1 MKKDSEI
8 KIKFSP
14 EALYFGAYIAVS
26 DRKFYYDEWK
36 KMTGLLAS
44 HRYDDEVYQNMLA
57 IIRDKDT
64 KITWDDLIERI
75 SRETVEVKET
85 ALCFG
90 LEIALYDDVLDDVE
104 IELFNQVRVKWS
116 IDKKRF
122 EEIKKQLVE
131 LLKNKP
137 PKDRITNAIFDA
149 KEYVRVRKEMERIS
163 AEDAKISMEVLEA
176 SVKQLNAYPALIDKQ
191 IEKIVKSSYSLQES
205 DQKKEMDRYLEQ
217 LSRTISKVIGDASR
231 DLAVLRKKQ
240 TKISEHFTI
249 SFMGRTKAGKST
261 IHSILLE
268 DIDNDFIGKGME
280 RTTRYNYVYDYNGIR
295 IIDTPGIGAPNGQTD
310 TEIAKEVADESDLIC
325 YVVTSD
331 SIQETEF
338 DFLQYLKEKNKPVII
353 LLNKKEN
360 IIRSSKTKERFLE
373 NPLDWYTR
381 DGEDAIQGHIDRIT
395 EYISKRFHY
404 QNYTIIPVQLLA
416 AKISLAEEDLQV
428 KAQLMKGSRLQIFI
442 DKLFE
447 VICES
452 GILQKSQTI
461 YNSSIYYLLKNA
473 NLFNEQ
479 AVSFGKI
486 KAEISNYGNECVG
499 KIDTITK
506 KSRNEII
513 HSLNALIDDFIT
525 RDIRRFALEN
535 YGRKKDEVHKAWKM
549 LLEDVKIEQK
559 LQMEY
564 EEVWDSYMHNVEDI
578 MVEAEENMNFSV
590 EFGNLSDIR
599 LGRVFDTKFAIN
611 AVNGILTIVGLFLA
625 TANPLVGTILTVV
638 ALTGAIS
645 NFFIKSKKKKVA
657 EAKDRLYQELK
668 ENVEKIREKVLKDL
682 LQKYDSAT
690 ESINKNIKRNFV
702 LIADSFDKV
711 GENLAILQKEQT
723 LCMDKLN
730 LLFGARIA
738 NYIAGKPL
746 YNINDEKTFTGL
758 AVERDFGKQI
768 KITDNK
774 IYVSSRKVEPDRV
787 SQILQEEIIVL
798 GGE

>member
-1 MKKDSEI
+1 MKKDSGI
-8 KIKFSP
+8 KIKFTP

-26 DRKFYYDEWK
+26 DRKFFYDEWK
-36 KMTGLLAS
+36 KMTALVAS
-44 HRYDDEVYQNMLA
+44 HNYDDEIYQNTLA
-57 IIRDKDT
+57 IVRDKNT
-64 KITWDDLIERI
+64 KIKWEDLIERI
-75 SRETVEVKET
+75 SRASVEIKET

-90 LEIALYDDVLDDVE
+90 LEIAFYDEILDDVE
-104 IELFNQVRVKWS
+104 IELFNQVRAKWS

-122 EEIKKQLVE
+122 EEIKRLVLE
-131 LLKNKP
+131 SIKNKP
-137 PKDRITNAIFDA
+137 AQTKITNEIFDA
-149 KEYVRVRKEMERIS
+149 KEYVQVRKEMERIS

-176 SVKQLNAYPALIDKQ
+176 SVKQLNAYPILIDKQ
-191 IEKIVKSSYSLQES
+191 IDKIVKSSYSLQES
-205 DQKKEMDRYLEQ
+205 EQKKEMERYLEQ
-217 LSRTISKVIGDASR
+217 LSQTISKVIGDASK
-231 DLAVLRKKQ
+231 DLSVLRKKQ

-280 RTTRYNYVYDYNGIR
+280 RTTRYNYIYDYNGIR

-338 DFLQYLKEKNKPVII
+338 DFLQYLKEKNKPII

-395 EYISKRFHY
+395 EYVSKRFHY
-404 QNYTIIPVQLLA
+404 QNYMIIPVQLLA
-416 AKISLAEEDLQV
+416 AKISFTEDDLQV
-428 KAQLMKGSRLQIFI
+428 KSQLMMGSRIQIFI

-461 YNSSIYYLLKNA
+461 YNASIYYLQKNS
-473 NLFNEQ
+473 NIFEEQ
-479 AVSFGKI
+479 SASFRKI
-486 KAEISNYGNECVG
+486 KAEINNYSNECIH
-499 KIDTITK
+499 KIDIITK

-513 HSLNALIDDFIT
+513 NSLNALIDDFIAQE
-525 RDIRRFALEN
+525 IRRFAREN
-535 YGRKKDEVHKAWKM
+535 YGKKKEEVNKAWKK
-549 LLEDVKIEQK
+549 LLDEVNIEQRLK
-559 LQMEY
+559 MEY
-564 EEVWDSYMHNVEDI
+564 EEIWDFYMHNVEDI
-578 MVEAEENMNFSV
+578 MAETEENMNFSV
-590 EFGNLSDIR
+590 EFGNLSEIR
-599 LGRVFDTKFAIN
+599 LVRIFDTKFAIN

-625 TANPLVGTILTVV
+625 TANPMIGTVLTIV
-638 ALTGAIS
+638 ALSGAIS
-645 NFFIKSKKKKVA
+645 NLFIKSKKKKIE
-657 EAKDRLYQELK
+657 EAKDKLYIELK
-668 ENVEKIREKVLKDL
+668 ENMENILEKVLKDL
-682 LQKYDSAT
+682 LQKYDMAT
-690 ESINKNIKRNFV
+690 ETINKNIKRNFS
-702 LIADSFDKV
+702 LIADSFEKV
-711 GENLAILQKEQT
+711 GENLALLQKEQR
-723 LCMDKLN
+723 LFMDKLN

-746 YNINDEKTFTGL
+746 YNVSDEKTITGL
-758 AVERDFGKQI
+758 TVEREFGKQI

-774 IYVSSRKVEPDRV
+774 IYVSSRKVETDRV

>member
-1 MKKDSEI
+1 MKKDSGI
-8 KIKFSP
+8 KIKFTP

-26 DRKFYYDEWK
+26 DRKFFYDEWK
-36 KMTGLLAS
+36 KMTALVAS
-44 HRYDDEVYQNMLA
+44 HNYDDEIYQNTLA
-57 IIRDKDT
+57 IVRDKDT
-64 KITWDDLIERI
+64 KIKWEDLIERI
-75 SRETVEVKET
+75 SRASVEIKET

-90 LEIALYDDVLDDVE
+90 LEIAFYDEILDDVE
-104 IELFNQVRVKWS
+104 IELFNQVRAKWS

-122 EEIKKQLVE
+122 EEIKRLVLE
-131 LLKNKP
+131 SIKNKP
-137 PKDRITNAIFDA
+137 AQTKITNEIFDA
-149 KEYVRVRKEMERIS
+149 KEYVQVRKEMERIS

-176 SVKQLNAYPALIDKQ
+176 SVKQLNAYPTLIDKQ
-191 IEKIVKSSYSLQES
+191 IDKIVKSSYSLQES
-205 DQKKEMDRYLEQ
+205 EQKKEMERYLEQ
-217 LSRTISKVIGDASR
+217 LSQTISKVIGDASK
-231 DLAVLRKKQ
+231 DLSVLRKKQ

-280 RTTRYNYVYDYNGIR
+280 RTTRYNYIYDYNGIR

-395 EYISKRFHY
+395 EYVSKRFHY
-404 QNYTIIPVQLLA
+404 QNYMIIPVQLLA
-416 AKISLAEEDLQV
+416 AKISFTEDDLQV
-428 KAQLMKGSRLQIFI
+428 KSQLMIGSRIQIFI

-461 YNSSIYYLLKNA
+461 YNASIYYLQKNS
-473 NLFNEQ
+473 NIFEEQ
-479 AVSFGKI
+479 SASFRKI
-486 KAEISNYGNECVG
+486 KAEINNYSNECIH
-499 KIDTITK
+499 KIDIITK

-513 HSLNALIDDFIT
+513 NSLNALIDDFIAQE
-525 RDIRRFALEN
+525 IRRFAREN
-535 YGRKKDEVHKAWKM
+535 YGKKKEEVNKAWKK
-549 LLEDVKIEQK
+549 LLDEVNIEQRLK
-559 LQMEY
+559 MEY
-564 EEVWDSYMHNVEDI
+564 EEIWDSYMHNVEDI
-578 MVEAEENMNFSV
+578 MAETEENMNFSV
-590 EFGNLSDIR
+590 EFGNLSEIR
-599 LGRVFDTKFAIN
+599 LVRIFDTKFAIN

-625 TANPLVGTILTVV
+625 TANPMIGTVLTIV
-638 ALTGAIS
+638 ALSGAIS
-645 NFFIKSKKKKVA
+645 NLFIKSKKKKIE
-657 EAKDRLYQELK
+657 EAKDKLYIELK
-668 ENVEKIREKVLKDL
+668 ENMENIREKVLKDL
-682 LQKYDSAT
+682 LQKYDMAAET
-690 ESINKNIKRNFV
+690 INKNIKRNFS
-702 LIADSFDKV
+702 LIADSFEKV
-711 GENLAILQKEQT
+711 GENLALLQKEQR
-723 LCMDKLN
+723 LFMDKLN

-746 YNINDEKTFTGL
+746 YNVSDEKTITGL
-758 AVERDFGKQI
+758 TVEREFGKQI

>member
-1 MKKDSEI
+1 MKKDSGI
-8 KIKFSP
+8 KIKFTP

-26 DRKFYYDEWK
+26 DRKFFYDEWK
-36 KMTGLLAS
+36 KMTALVAS
-44 HRYDDEVYQNMLA
+44 HNYDDEIYQNTLA
-57 IIRDKDT
+57 IVRDKDT
-64 KITWDDLIERI
+64 KIKWEDLIERI
-75 SRETVEVKET
+75 SRASVEIKET

-90 LEIALYDDVLDDVE
+90 LEIAFYDEILDDVE
-104 IELFNQVRVKWS
+104 IELFNQVRAKWS

-122 EEIKKQLVE
+122 EEIKRLVLE
-131 LLKNKP
+131 SIKNKP
-137 PKDRITNAIFDA
+137 AQTKITNEIFDA
-149 KEYVRVRKEMERIS
+149 KEYVQVRKEMERIS

-176 SVKQLNAYPALIDKQ
+176 SVKQLNAYPTLIDKQ
-191 IEKIVKSSYSLQES
+191 IDKIVKSSYSLQES
-205 DQKKEMDRYLEQ
+205 EQKKEMERYLEQ
-217 LSRTISKVIGDASR
+217 LSQTISKVIGDASK
-231 DLAVLRKKQ
+231 DLSVLRKKQ

-280 RTTRYNYVYDYNGIR
+280 RTTRYNYIYDYNGIR

-395 EYISKRFHY
+395 EYVSKRFHY
-404 QNYTIIPVQLLA
+404 QNYMIIPVQLLA
-416 AKISLAEEDLQV
+416 AKISFTEDDLQV
-428 KAQLMKGSRLQIFI
+428 KSQLMMGSRIQIFI

-461 YNSSIYYLLKNA
+461 YNASIYYLQKNS
-473 NLFNEQ
+473 NIFEEQ
-479 AVSFGKI
+479 SASFRKI
-486 KAEISNYGNECVG
+486 KAEINNYSNECIH
-499 KIDTITK
+499 KIDIITK

-513 HSLNALIDDFIT
+513 NSLNALIDDFIAQE
-525 RDIRRFALEN
+525 IRRFAREN
-535 YGRKKDEVHKAWKM
+535 YGKKKEEVNKAWKK
-549 LLEDVKIEQK
+549 LLDEVNIEQRLK
-559 LQMEY
+559 MEY
-564 EEVWDSYMHNVEDI
+564 EEIWDSYMHNVEDI
-578 MVEAEENMNFSV
+578 MAETEENMNFSV
-590 EFGNLSDIR
+590 EFGNLSEIR
-599 LGRVFDTKFAIN
+599 LVRIFDTKFAIN

-625 TANPLVGTILTVV
+625 TANPMIGTVLTIV
-638 ALTGAIS
+638 ALSGAIS
-645 NFFIKSKKKKVA
+645 NLFIKSKKKKIE
-657 EAKDRLYQELK
+657 EAKDKLYIELK
-668 ENVEKIREKVLKDL
+668 ENMENIREKVLKDL
-682 LQKYDSAT
+682 LQKYDMAT
-690 ESINKNIKRNFV
+690 ETINKNIKRNFS
-702 LIADSFDKV
+702 LIADSFEKV
-711 GENLAILQKEQT
+711 GENLALLQKEQR
-723 LCMDKLN
+723 LFMDKLN

-746 YNINDEKTFTGL
+746 YNVSDEKTITGL
-758 AVERDFGKQI
+758 TVEREFGKQI

>member
-1 MKKDSEI
+1 MKKDSGI
-8 KIKFSP
+8 KIKFTP

-26 DRKFYYDEWK
+26 DRKFFYDEWK
-36 KMTGLLAS
+36 KMTALVAS
-44 HRYDDEVYQNMLA
+44 HNYDDEIYQNTLA
-57 IIRDKDT
+57 IVRDKDT
-64 KITWDDLIERI
+64 KIKWEDLIERI
-75 SRETVEVKET
+75 SRASVEIKET

-90 LEIALYDDVLDDVE
+90 LEIAFYDEILDDVE
-104 IELFNQVRVKWS
+104 IELFNQVRAKWS

-122 EEIKKQLVE
+122 EEIKRLVLE
-131 LLKNKP
+131 SIKNKP
-137 PKDRITNAIFDA
+137 AQTKITNEIFDA
-149 KEYVRVRKEMERIS
+149 KEYVQVRKEMERIS

-176 SVKQLNAYPALIDKQ
+176 SVKQLNAYPTLIDKQ
-191 IEKIVKSSYSLQES
+191 IDKIVKSSYSLQES
-205 DQKKEMDRYLEQ
+205 EQKKEMERYLEQ
-217 LSRTISKVIGDASR
+217 LSQTISKVIGDASK
-231 DLAVLRKKQ
+231 DLSVLRKKQ

-280 RTTRYNYVYDYNGIR
+280 RTTRYNYIYDYNGIR

-395 EYISKRFHY
+395 EYVSKRFHY
-404 QNYTIIPVQLLA
+404 QNYMIIPVQLLA
-416 AKISLAEEDLQV
+416 AKISFTEDDLQV
-428 KAQLMKGSRLQIFI
+428 KSQLMIGSRIQIFI

-461 YNSSIYYLLKNA
+461 YNASIYYLQKNS
-473 NLFNEQ
+473 NIFEEQ
-479 AVSFGKI
+479 SASFRKI
-486 KAEISNYGNECVG
+486 KAEINNYSNECIH
-499 KIDTITK
+499 KIDIITK

-513 HSLNALIDDFIT
+513 NSLNALIDDFIAQE
-525 RDIRRFALEN
+525 IRRFAREN
-535 YGRKKDEVHKAWKM
+535 YGKKKEEVNKAWKK
-549 LLEDVKIEQK
+549 LLDEVNIEQRLK
-559 LQMEY
+559 MEY
-564 EEVWDSYMHNVEDI
+564 EEIWDSYMHNVEDI
-578 MVEAEENMNFSV
+578 MAETEENMNFSV
-590 EFGNLSDIR
+590 EFGNLSEIR
-599 LGRVFDTKFAIN
+599 LVRIFDTKFAIN

-625 TANPLVGTILTVV
+625 TANPMIGTVLTIV
-638 ALTGAIS
+638 ALSGAIS
-645 NFFIKSKKKKVA
+645 NLFIKSKKKKIE
-657 EAKDRLYQELK
+657 EAKDKLYIELK
-668 ENVEKIREKVLKDL
+668 ENMENIREKVLKDL
-682 LQKYDSAT
+682 LQKYDMAT
-690 ESINKNIKRNFV
+690 ETINKNIKRNFS
-702 LIADSFDKV
+702 LIADSFEKV
-711 GENLAILQKEQT
+711 GENLALLQKEQR
-723 LCMDKLN
+723 LFMDKLN

-746 YNINDEKTFTGL
+746 YNVSDEKTITGL
-758 AVERDFGKQI
+758 TVEREFGKQI

>member
-1 MKKDSEI
+1 MKKDSGI
-8 KIKFSP
+8 KIKFTP

-26 DRKFYYDEWK
+26 DRKFFYDEWK
-36 KMTGLLAS
+36 KMTALVAS
-44 HRYDDEVYQNMLA
+44 HNYDDEIYQNTLA
-57 IIRDKDT
+57 IVRDKDT
-64 KITWDDLIERI
+64 KIKWEDLIERI
-75 SRETVEVKET
+75 SRASVEIKET

-90 LEIALYDDVLDDVE
+90 LEIAFYDEILDDVE
-104 IELFNQVRVKWS
+104 IELFNQVRAKWS

-122 EEIKKQLVE
+122 EEIKRLVLE
-131 LLKNKP
+131 SIKNKSAQT
-137 PKDRITNAIFDA
+137 KITNEIFDA
-149 KEYVRVRKEMERIS
+149 KEYVQVRKEMERIS

-176 SVKQLNAYPALIDKQ
+176 SVKQLNAYPTLIDKQ
-191 IEKIVKSSYSLQES
+191 IDKIVKSSYSLQES
-205 DQKKEMDRYLEQ
+205 EQKKEMERYLEQ
-217 LSRTISKVIGDASR
+217 LSQTISKVIGDASK
-231 DLAVLRKKQ
+231 DLSVLRKKQ

-280 RTTRYNYVYDYNGIR
+280 RTTRYNYIYDYNGIR

-395 EYISKRFHY
+395 EYVSKRFHY
-404 QNYTIIPVQLLA
+404 QNYMIIPVQLLA
-416 AKISLAEEDLQV
+416 AKISFTEDDLQV
-428 KAQLMKGSRLQIFI
+428 KSQLMMGSRIQIFI

-461 YNSSIYYLLKNA
+461 YNASIYYLQKNS
-473 NLFNEQ
+473 NIFEEQ
-479 AVSFGKI
+479 SASFRKI
-486 KAEISNYGNECVG
+486 KAEINNYSNECIH
-499 KIDTITK
+499 KIDIITK

-513 HSLNALIDDFIT
+513 NSLNALIDDFIAQE
-525 RDIRRFALEN
+525 IRRFAREN
-535 YGRKKDEVHKAWKM
+535 YGKKKEEVNKAWKK
-549 LLEDVKIEQK
+549 LLDEVNIEQRLK
-559 LQMEY
+559 MEY
-564 EEVWDSYMHNVEDI
+564 EEIWDSYMHNVEDI
-578 MVEAEENMNFSV
+578 MAETEENMNFSV
-590 EFGNLSDIR
+590 EFGNLSEIR
-599 LGRVFDTKFAIN
+599 LVRIFDTKFAIN

-625 TANPLVGTILTVV
+625 TANPMIGTVLTIV
-638 ALTGAIS
+638 ALSGAIS
-645 NFFIKSKKKKVA
+645 NLFIKSKKKKIE
-657 EAKDRLYQELK
+657 EAKDKLYIELK
-668 ENVEKIREKVLKDL
+668 ENMENIREKVLKDL
-682 LQKYDSAT
+682 LQKYDMAT
-690 ESINKNIKRNFV
+690 ETINKNIKRNFS
-702 LIADSFDKV
+702 LIADSFEKV
-711 GENLAILQKEQT
+711 GENLALLQKEQR
-723 LCMDKLN
+723 LFMDKLN

-746 YNINDEKTFTGL
+746 YNVSDEKTITGL
-758 AVERDFGKQI
+758 TVEREFGKQI

>member
-1 MKKDSEI
+1 MKKDSGI
-8 KIKFSP
+8 KIKFTP

-26 DRKFYYDEWK
+26 DRKFFYDEWK
-36 KMTGLLAS
+36 KMTALVAS
-44 HRYDDEVYQNMLA
+44 HNYDDEIYQNTLA
-57 IIRDKDT
+57 IVRDKNT
-64 KITWDDLIERI
+64 KIKWEDLIERI
-75 SRETVEVKET
+75 SRASVEIKET

-90 LEIALYDDVLDDVE
+90 LEIAFYDEILDDVE
-104 IELFNQVRVKWS
+104 IELFNQVRAKWS

-122 EEIKKQLVE
+122 EEIKRLVLE
-131 LLKNKP
+131 SIKNKP
-137 PKDRITNAIFDA
+137 AQTKITNEIFDA
-149 KEYVRVRKEMERIS
+149 KEYVQVRKEMERIS

-176 SVKQLNAYPALIDKQ
+176 SVKQLNAYPILIDKQ
-191 IEKIVKSSYSLQES
+191 IDKIVKSSYSLQES
-205 DQKKEMDRYLEQ
+205 EQKKEMERYLEQ
-217 LSRTISKVIGDASR
+217 LSQTISKVIGDASK
-231 DLAVLRKKQ
+231 DLSVLRKKQ

-280 RTTRYNYVYDYNGIR
+280 RTTRYNYIYDYNGIR

-395 EYISKRFHY
+395 EYVSKRFHY
-404 QNYTIIPVQLLA
+404 QNYMIIPVQLLA
-416 AKISLAEEDLQV
+416 AKISFTEDDLQV
-428 KAQLMKGSRLQIFI
+428 KSQLMMGSRIQIFI

-461 YNSSIYYLLKNA
+461 YNASIYYLQKNS
-473 NLFNEQ
+473 NIFEEQ
-479 AVSFGKI
+479 SASFRKI
-486 KAEISNYGNECVG
+486 KAEINNYSNECIH
-499 KIDTITK
+499 KIDIITK

-513 HSLNALIDDFIT
+513 NSLNALIDDFIAQE
-525 RDIRRFALEN
+525 IRRFAREN
-535 YGRKKDEVHKAWKM
+535 YGKKKEEVNKAWKK
-549 LLEDVKIEQK
+549 LLDEVNIEQRLK
-559 LQMEY
+559 MEY
-564 EEVWDSYMHNVEDI
+564 EEIWDFYMHNVEDI
-578 MVEAEENMNFSV
+578 MAETEENMNFSV
-590 EFGNLSDIR
+590 EFGNLSEIR
-599 LGRVFDTKFAIN
+599 LVRIFDTKFAIN

-625 TANPLVGTILTVV
+625 TANPMIGTVLTIV
-638 ALTGAIS
+638 ALSGAIS
-645 NFFIKSKKKKVA
+645 NLFIKSKKKKIE
-657 EAKDRLYQELK
+657 EAKDKLYIELK
-668 ENVEKIREKVLKDL
+668 ENMENIREKVLKDL
-682 LQKYDSAT
+682 LQKYDMAT
-690 ESINKNIKRNFV
+690 ETINKNIKRNFS
-702 LIADSFDKV
+702 LIADSFEKV
-711 GENLAILQKEQT
+711 GENLALLQKEQR
-723 LCMDKLN
+723 LFMDKLN

-746 YNINDEKTFTGL
+746 YNVSDEKTITGL
-758 AVERDFGKQI
+758 TVEREFGKQI

-774 IYVSSRKVEPDRV
+774 IYVSSRKVETDRV

>member
-1 MKKDSEI
+1 MKKDSAI
-8 KIKFSP
+8 KINFTP

-26 DRKFYYDEWK
+26 DRKFFYDEWK
-36 KMTGLLAS
+36 RMTALVAS
-44 HRYDDEVYQNMLA
+44 HNYDDEIYQNMLA
-57 IIRDKDT
+57 IVRDKDT
-64 KITWDDLIERI
+64 KIKWEDLIERI
-75 SRETVEVKET
+75 SRASVEVKET

-90 LEIALYDDVLDDVE
+90 LEIAFYDEILDDVE
-104 IELFNQVRVKWS
+104 IELLNQVRVKWS

-122 EEIKKQLVE
+122 EEIKRLVLE
-131 LLKNKP
+131 SLRNKP
-137 PKDRITNAIFDA
+137 AQNEITNEIFDA
-149 KEYVRVRKEMERIS
+149 KEYARVRKEMQRIS
-163 AEDAKISMEVLEA
+163 EEDAKISMDVLEA

-191 IEKIVKSSYSLQES
+191 IDKIVKSSYSLQES
-205 DQKKEMDRYLEQ
+205 EQKKEMDYYLEQ
-217 LSRTISKVIGDASR
+217 LSQTISKVIGDASN
-231 DLAVLRKKQ
+231 DLSVLRKKQ

-280 RTTRYNYVYDYNGIR
+280 RTTRYNYIYDYNGIR

-395 EYISKRFHY
+395 EYVSKRFHY
-404 QNYTIIPVQLLA
+404 QNYMIIPVQLLA
-416 AKISLAEEDLQV
+416 AKISVSEEDLQA
-428 KAQLMKGSRLQIFI
+428 KSQLMMGSRLQIFI

-461 YNSSIYYLLKNA
+461 YNASIYYLQKNSRV
-473 NLFNEQ
+473 FEEQ
-479 AVSFGKI
+479 SASFRKI
-486 KAEISNYGNECVG
+486 KAEISNYSNECID
-499 KIDTITK
+499 KIDSITK
-506 KSRNEII
+506 KSRNQII
-513 HSLNALIDDFIT
+513 NSLNSLIDDFIAH
-525 RDIRRFALEN
+525 DIRRFSRES
-535 YGRKKDEVHKAWKM
+535 YGRKKEEVNKAWKK
-549 LLEDVKIEQK
+549 LLDEVKIEQK
-559 LQMEY
+559 LKFEY
-564 EEVWDSYMHNVEDI
+564 EEIWDSYMHNVEDI

-590 EFGNLSDIR
+590 EFGNLSEIR

-611 AVNGILTIVGLFLA
+611 AVNGVITVVALLFA
-625 TANPLVGTILTVV
+625 STNPMIGTILTVM

-645 NFFIKSKKKKVA
+645 NLFVKSKKKKIA
-657 EAKDRLYQELK
+657 EAKDKLYEELK
-668 ENVEKIREKVLKDL
+668 ENVENIREKVLKDL
-682 LQKYDSAT
+682 LQKYDTAT
-690 ESINKNIKRNFV
+690 GTINKNIKRNFV

-711 GENLAILQKEQT
+711 GENLAILQKEQK
-723 LCMDKLN
+723 LSMDKLN

-738 NYIAGKPL
+738 NYIAGKTL
-746 YNINDEKTFTGL
+746 YNVNDEKTLTGL
-758 AVERDFGKQI
+758 VIERDFGKQI

>member
-1 MKKDSEI
+1 MKKDSGI
-8 KIKFSP
+8 KIKFTP

-26 DRKFYYDEWK
+26 DRKFFYDEWK
-36 KMTGLLAS
+36 KMTALVAS
-44 HRYDDEVYQNMLA
+44 HNYDDEIYQNTLA
-57 IIRDKDT
+57 IVRDKDT
-64 KITWDDLIERI
+64 KIKWEDLIERI
-75 SRETVEVKET
+75 SRASVEIKET

-90 LEIALYDDVLDDVE
+90 LEIAFYDEILDDVE
-104 IELFNQVRVKWS
+104 IELFNQVRAKWS

-122 EEIKKQLVE
+122 EEIKRLVLE
-131 LLKNKP
+131 SIKNKP
-137 PKDRITNAIFDA
+137 AQTKITNEIFDA
-149 KEYVRVRKEMERIS
+149 KEYVQVRKEMERIS

-176 SVKQLNAYPALIDKQ
+176 SVKQLNAYPTLIDKQ
-191 IEKIVKSSYSLQES
+191 IDKIVKSSYSLQES
-205 DQKKEMDRYLEQ
+205 EQKKEMERYLEQ
-217 LSRTISKVIGDASR
+217 LSQTISKVIGDASK
-231 DLAVLRKKQ
+231 DLSVLRKKQ

-280 RTTRYNYVYDYNGIR
+280 RTTRYNYIYDYNGIR

-395 EYISKRFHY
+395 EYVSKRFHY
-404 QNYTIIPVQLLA
+404 QNYMIIPVQLLA
-416 AKISLAEEDLQV
+416 AKISFTEDDLQV
-428 KAQLMKGSRLQIFI
+428 KSQLMMGSRIQIFI

-461 YNSSIYYLLKNA
+461 YNASIYYLQKNS
-473 NLFNEQ
+473 NIFEEQ
-479 AVSFGKI
+479 SASFRKI
-486 KAEISNYGNECVG
+486 KAEINNYSNECIH
-499 KIDTITK
+499 KIDIITK

-513 HSLNALIDDFIT
+513 NSLNALIDDFIAQE
-525 RDIRRFALEN
+525 IRRFAREN
-535 YGRKKDEVHKAWKM
+535 YGKKKEEVNKAWKK
-549 LLEDVKIEQK
+549 LLDEVNIEQRLK
-559 LQMEY
+559 MEY
-564 EEVWDSYMHNVEDI
+564 EEIWDSYMHNVEDI
-578 MVEAEENMNFSV
+578 MAETEENMNFSV
-590 EFGNLSDIR
+590 EFGNLSEIR
-599 LGRVFDTKFAIN
+599 LVRIFDTKFAIN

-625 TANPLVGTILTVV
+625 TANPMIGTVLTIV
-638 ALTGAIS
+638 ALSGAIS
-645 NFFIKSKKKKVA
+645 NLFIKSKKKKIE
-657 EAKDRLYQELK
+657 EAKDKLYIELK
-668 ENVEKIREKVLKDL
+668 ENMENIREKVLKDL
-682 LQKYDSAT
+682 LQKYDMAAET
-690 ESINKNIKRNFV
+690 INKNIKRNFS
-702 LIADSFDKV
+702 LIADSFEKV
-711 GENLAILQKEQT
+711 GENLALLQKEQR
-723 LCMDKLN
+723 LFMDKLN

-746 YNINDEKTFTGL
+746 YNVSDEKTITGL
-758 AVERDFGKQI
+758 TVEREFGKQI